1 MVRRQEGR
9 WFRALHTL
17 THQTAN
23 GPVSRH
29 TRTGMYMDP
38 GPLCTSSRKIM
49 KMSKPIV
56 TCFREKTVISHEL
69 KCLLADKTV
78 KINYV
83 ISFNKGHY
91 F

>member
-1 MVRRQEGR
+1 
-9 WFRALHTL
+9 
-17 THQTAN
+17 
-23 GPVSRH
+23 
-29 TRTGMYMDP
+29 
-38 GPLCTSSRKIM
+38 M

-69 KCLLADKTV
+69 KRLLADKTV